1 MMLIAGG
8 CRGTRCSEHLRSK
21 TPKTINPKPL
31 NLQHV
36 ALIKPPKGSH
46 LRGVVAS
53 PTRAW
58 IGATMVCTCRVQG
71 LLPAKAVLQSFH
83 SPKASSKHGSDS

>member
-8 CRGTRCSEHLRSK
+8 CRGARCSEHLRSK

-36 ALIKPPKGSH
+36 ALKPPKGSH

-58 IGATMVCTCRVQG
+58 IGATMVYRFRV
-71 LLPAKAVLQSFH
+71 
-83 SPKASSKHGSDS
+83 